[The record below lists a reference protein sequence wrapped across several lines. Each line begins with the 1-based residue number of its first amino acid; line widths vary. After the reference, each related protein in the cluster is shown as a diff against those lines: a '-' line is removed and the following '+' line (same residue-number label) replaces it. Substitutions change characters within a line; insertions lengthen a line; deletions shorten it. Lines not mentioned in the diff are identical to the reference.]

1 MEAAGIMNLQEN
13 DTAVSLSYRIR
24 SCVLDSKSGY
34 MGSEQGK
41 CIFASS
47 VYRYCYQSRPWDFS
61 ECI

>member
-34 MGSEQGK
+34 MESEQGK
-41 CIFASS
+41 CIFAGS
-47 VYRYCYQSRPWDFS
+47 VYRYCYQSRP
-61 ECI
+61 